1 MEKNKKISGIQ
12 IGMLL
17 YLICCSFYLGL
28 NDVILLKKSANQVL
42 ISMILGTIIGL
53 IPVFMYLK
61 INDTFPNLNIYQKNK
76 KLFGNIFGNIINSL
90 ILLSY
95 MILLI
100 IAIRAII
107 IFVTSKYLQVTP
119 YIFVGLLIV
128 LTCFIICYKGVETIA
143 RISQIS
149 FWASLILMIFIEIFL
164 LKYIEFENILPIFTD
179 NYISSII
186 EGAIYYASSCGLLTI
201 LLLSISKSKIK
212 DQKKYNRTIIIFY
225 LLGSISLII
234 VMFFVV
240 SCFGYKMASLFRY
253 PEYILLKKI
262 GLLNS
267 ELHLENLLAFRW
279 IFYMLGLAIISLYGV
294 MCGIENFNKNVKF
307 KNILSIIIA
316 IICMYSGKII
326 FGDIPHSII
335 IVKKYYIPIFALPV
349 FILLSIIF
357 IRCIIVKRKNKNT
370 N

>member
-1 MEKNKKISGIQ
+1 MNKKISGIQ

-28 NDVILLKKSANQVL
+28 NDVILLQKSGKQVL
-42 ISMILGTIIGL
+42 ISMIVGTIIGL

-61 INDTFPNLNIYQKNK
+61 INDTLPKLNIYEKNK
-76 KLFGNIFGNIINSL
+76 KIFGNIFGNIINIL
-90 ILLSY
+90 IMLSY

-100 IAIRAII
+100 IAIRAIV

-119 YIFVGLLIV
+119 YILVGILVI
-128 LTCFIICYKGVETIA
+128 LTCFIICSKGVEVIA
-143 RISQIS
+143 RVSQLS
-149 FWASLILMIFIEIFL
+149 FWASLILMIFIEVFL
-164 LKYIEFENILPIFTD
+164 FKYIEIENILPIFTG
-179 NYISSII
+179 NYVNSII
-186 EGAIYYASSCGLLTI
+186 DGSIYYASSCGLLTI

-212 DQKKYNRTIIIFY
+212 NQKNYNKTIIIFY
-225 LLGSISLII
+225 LLGSISLTI

-240 SCFGYKMASLFRY
+240 SCFGYKMGSLFRY

-294 MCGIENFNKNVKF
+294 MCGIENFNKNLKI
-307 KNILSIIIA
+307 KNILSLISA
-316 IICMYSGKII
+316 AICMYAGKII
-326 FGDIPHSII
+326 FGDIPNSITLI
-335 IVKKYYIPIFALPV
+335 NKYYISIFAVPT

-357 IRCIIVKRKNKNT
+357 IGCLIKKKKTIKN
-370 N
+370 

>member
-1 MEKNKKISGIQ
+1 MNKKISGIQ
-12 IGMLL
+12 VGMLL

-28 NDVILLKKSANQVL
+28 NDIILLNKSSNQVL
-42 ISMILGTIIGL
+42 ISMILGTLIGL

-61 INDTFPNLNIYQKNK
+61 INDTMSDLNIYEKNK
-76 KLFGNIFGNIINSL
+76 KLFGKVFGSIINII
-90 ILLSY
+90 IILSY
-95 MILLI
+95 MIFLV
-100 IAIRAII
+100 IAIRAIV

-119 YIFVGLLIV
+119 YIFVGFLAV
-128 LTCFIICYKGVETIA
+128 LTCFIICYKGIETIA

-164 LKYIEFENILPIFTD
+164 FRYVEIENILPIFTE
-179 NYISSII
+179 NYISNTL
-186 EGAIYYASSCGLLTI
+186 EGAIYHASTCGFLTL
-201 LLLSISKSKIK
+201 LLLSIKKSKIK
-212 DQKKYNRTIIIFY
+212 NPKKYNITVLAFY
-225 LLGSISLII
+225 LLSSVSLII
-234 VMFFVV
+234 VMFFAV

-279 IFYMLGLAIISLYGV
+279 IFYMLGLAIISLYGI
-294 MCGIENFNKNVKF
+294 MKGIENFNKNVKI
-307 KNILSIIIA
+307 KNILSFIIA

-326 FGDIPHSII
+326 FGNIPHSIRMI
-335 IVKKYYIPIFALPV
+335 KKYYIPVFALPV